1 MFMEAWL
8 KMKKTQVTEVDAIT
22 GEIIEREFNA
32 AEKIAHDLLKQE
44 AEIIAAADVVKQA
57 ARQEILDRL
66 GLTAD
71 EAKLLLG

>member
-44 AEIIAAADVVKQA
+44 AEIIAAADAVKQA

>member
-1 MFMEAWL
+1 MEAWL

-44 AEIIAAADVVKQA
+44 AEIIAAADAVKQA